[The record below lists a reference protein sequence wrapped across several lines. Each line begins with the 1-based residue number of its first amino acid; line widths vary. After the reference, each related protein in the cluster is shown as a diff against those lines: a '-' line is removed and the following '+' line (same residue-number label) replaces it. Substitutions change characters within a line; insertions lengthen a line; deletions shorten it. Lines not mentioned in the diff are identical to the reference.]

1 MDGLPIPDIEHIECP
16 YWYKNGGDLSKDDY
30 GIKAARALETK
41 IKELG
46 ANRVAAFIGEPVLG
60 AGGVII
66 PPDTYWPEIQ
76 RICKKYDILM
86 ITDEVI
92 CGFGRTGSWFGCETY
107 GVLPDIMPIA
117 KGLSSGYLPI
127 GGVMISN
134 RIMDVL
140 IEKGGEYAHGFTYS
154 GHPAACAV
162 ALENINILQE
172 EKLVEK
178 VADETGPYLK
188 KRWQE
193 FEDHPLVGEVRNVG
207 MLGALELV
215 EDKAT
220 RKHFPKDRKVGEIC
234 RDICNEKNIVMRAIK
249 DIMVVSPPL
258 TITKEQID
266 EMHDLVKSCL
276 DLTAE
281 KLGVS

>member
-1 MDGLPIPDIEHIECP
+1 
-16 YWYKNGGDLSKDDY
+16 
-30 GIKAARALETK
+30 
-41 IKELG
+41 
-46 ANRVAAFIGEPVLG
+46 
-60 AGGVII
+60 
-66 PPDTYWPEIQ
+66 
-76 RICKKYDILM
+76 M

-127 GGVMISN
+127 GGVMIN
-134 RIMDVL
+134 DRVMDVL
-140 IEKGGEYAHGFTYS
+140 IEKGGEFAHGFTYS

-207 MLGALELV
+207 LLGALELV
-215 EDKAT
+215 EDKAK

-234 RDICNEKNIVMRAIK
+234 RDICIEKNIVMRAIK

-258 TITKEQID
+258 TITREQID